1 MNNSFLNL
9 VSIIT
14 PCYNSEQFIS
24 RTIDSV
30 VNQTY
35 SNFELI
41 IIDDCSND
49 NTVEI
54 IKSFE
59 SKDSRIK
66 LVQLEINSG
75 AAIARNRGL
84 EIAKGR
90 FIAFCDCDD
99 IWFENKLEYQINFM
113 LEKVIPIS
121 FTSYQLINENGESF
135 NKVINAI
142 DRITHLEYLKNTI
155 IGMSTSMID
164 TSLVKEFRF
173 ENIRTRQ
180 DTMLW
185 ITLLK
190 RGHVAYGI
198 KEVLVKYTVRSN
210 SISANKFKAAS
221 KVWDLYYNMEKM
233 GLFKSSYYFIFY
245 VFNAI
250 KKRL

>member
-1 MNNSFLNL
+1 MNLI
-9 VSIIT
+9 SIIT
-14 PCYNSEQFIS
+14 PTYNSEIYINK
-24 RTIDSV
+24 TIQSV
-30 VNQTY
+30 INQTY
-35 SNFELI
+35 SNWELI
-41 IIDDCSND
+41 IIDDCSVD
-49 NTVEI
+49 NTLEI
-54 IKSFE
+54 VKLFSNN
-59 SKDSRIK
+59 DSRIK
-66 LVQLEINSG
+66 LLKLEVNSG

-90 FIAFCDCDD
+90 FVAFCDCDD

-113 LEKVIPIS
+113 LEKSLPIS
-121 FTSYQLINENGESF
+121 FTSYQLINENGESL

-142 DRITHLEYLKNTI
+142 DRITYLEYLKNTI